1 VVGRVLIMQRAY
13 ATTGITTLR
22 GVWIL
27 LSVFV
32 FLGLNVVVLY
42 AVRTHA
48 YVPASLAGFWVIC
61 VAVGSCQTLR
71 TLTTLDPNERAT
83 QLAFQLA
90 TLQPICGIVPV
101 ILLMLP

>member
-1 VVGRVLIMQRAY
+1 MQRAY
-13 ATTGITTLR
+13 AATGITTVR

-27 LSVFV
+27 LAVFV
-32 FLGLNVVVLY
+32 FVGLNVVILY

-48 YVPASLAGFWVIC
+48 YVTASVAGLWVIS
-61 VAVGSCQTLR
+61 VAIGSCQTLR
-71 TLTTLDPNERAT
+71 KLATLDPNERAT

-90 TLQPICGIVPV
+90 TVQQICGIVPV

>member
-1 VVGRVLIMQRAY
+1 MQRAY
-13 ATTGITTLR
+13 AATGITTLR

-27 LSVFV
+27 LAVFV
-32 FLGLNVVVLY
+32 FLGLNVVILY

-48 YVPASLAGFWVIC
+48 YVPAGLAGAWV
-61 VAVGSCQTLR
+61 VAVAIGSCQTLR
-71 TLTTLDPNERAT
+71 KLTELDPNEKAT

-90 TLQPICGIVPV
+90 TIQPILGIVPV

>member
-1 VVGRVLIMQRAY
+1 MQRAY
-13 ATTGITTLR
+13 AATGITTVR

-27 LSVFV
+27 LAVFV
-32 FLGLNVVVLY
+32 FVGLNVVSLY

-48 YVPASLAGFWVIC
+48 YVTASVAGLWVIS
-61 VAVGSCQTLR
+61 VAIGSCQTLR
-71 TLTTLDPNERAT
+71 KLTTLDPNERAT

-90 TLQPICGIVPV
+90 TVQPICGIVPV

>member
-1 VVGRVLIMQRAY
+1 MQRAY
-13 ATTGITTLR
+13 AATGITTVR

-27 LSVFV
+27 LAVFV
-32 FLGLNVVVLY
+32 FVGLNVVILY

-48 YVPASLAGFWVIC
+48 YVTASVAGLWVVG
-61 VAVGSCQTLR
+61 VAIGSCQTLR
-71 TLTTLDPNERAT
+71 KLTGLDPNDKAT

-90 TLQPICGIVPV
+90 TIQPILGIVPV

>member
-1 VVGRVLIMQRAY
+1 MQRAY

-27 LSVFV
+27 LAVFV
-32 FLGLNVVVLY
+32 LVGLNVVILY

-48 YVPASLAGFWVIC
+48 YVPAGLAAVWVIG
-61 VAVGSCQTLR
+61 VAIGNCLTLR
-71 TLTTLDPNERAT
+71 KLTALDPNEKAT

-90 TLQPICGIVPV
+90 TTQPILGIVPV

>member
-1 VVGRVLIMQRAY
+1 MQRAY

-27 LSVFV
+27 LAVFV
-32 FLGLNVVVLY
+32 FVGLNVVILY

-48 YVPASLAGFWVIC
+48 YVPASLAGVWVVG
-61 VAVGSCQTLR
+61 VAIGSCQTLR
-71 TLTTLDPNERAT
+71 KLTVLDPNEKAT

-90 TLQPICGIVPV
+90 TTQPILGIVPV

>member
-1 VVGRVLIMQRAY
+1 MERAY
-13 ATTGITTLR
+13 AATGITTVR

-32 FLGLNVVVLY
+32 FVGLNVVILY

-48 YVPASLAGFWVIC
+48 YMTAGSAGIWVVG
-61 VAVGSCQTLR
+61 VAIGSCQTLR
-71 TLTTLDPNERAT
+71 KLTTLDPSERAT

-90 TLQPICGIVPV
+90 MVQPICGIVPV

>member
-1 VVGRVLIMQRAY
+1 MQRAY
-13 ATTGITTLR
+13 AATGITTLR

-32 FLGLNVVVLY
+32 FVGLNVVILY

-48 YVPASLAGFWVIC
+48 YVTAGVAGLWVVS
-61 VAVGSCQTLR
+61 VAIGSCQTLR
-71 TLTTLDPNERAT
+71 KLTTLDPNERAT

-90 TLQPICGIVPV
+90 TVQPICGIVPV